1 MRGARSSVPCGE
13 SFLGLLVSAVGA
25 SPDEP
30 TQVAICRWV
39 QGFHLDAYIV
49 WLCCASSFSWL
60 MRGVRSSVPCG
71 KSFLGLLVSAVG
83 ASPNEPTQ
91 VAICRWVQG
100 LHLDAYIVWLCCASS
115 FSRLMRGVRSS
126 VPCGKSFLG
135 LLVSAVDA
143 SPNEPTQVAIG
154 RWVVWYC
161 SGG

>member
-1 MRGARSSVPCGE
+1 VNLGVAVPSAHFSGLESLDDFRVCTWISLHEFACRRARERTVWLCCASSFSRLMRGARSSVPCGE

-39 QGFHLDAYIV
+39 QGF
-49 WLCCASSFSWL
+49 
-60 MRGVRSSVPCG
+60 
-71 KSFLGLLVSAVG
+71 
-83 ASPNEPTQ
+83 
-91 VAICRWVQG
+91 
-100 LHLDAYIVWLCCASS
+100 HLDAYIVWLCCASS